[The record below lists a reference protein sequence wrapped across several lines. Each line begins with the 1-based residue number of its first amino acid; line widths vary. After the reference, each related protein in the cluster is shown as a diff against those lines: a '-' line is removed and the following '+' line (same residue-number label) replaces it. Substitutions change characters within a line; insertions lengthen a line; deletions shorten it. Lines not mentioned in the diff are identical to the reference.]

1 MSCEQCDG
9 CRKRLGFAGAVTEIG
24 LLAAVTSKRTLALH
38 QRVELVGTVDNSVG
52 RTWDLNQLQHKLVNA
67 RLLDEIINKLYGIL
81 Y

>member
-1 MSCEQCDG
+1 M
-9 CRKRLGFAGAVTEIG
+9 TEIG

-67 RLLDEIINKLYGIL
+67 RLLDEVINKLYGIL